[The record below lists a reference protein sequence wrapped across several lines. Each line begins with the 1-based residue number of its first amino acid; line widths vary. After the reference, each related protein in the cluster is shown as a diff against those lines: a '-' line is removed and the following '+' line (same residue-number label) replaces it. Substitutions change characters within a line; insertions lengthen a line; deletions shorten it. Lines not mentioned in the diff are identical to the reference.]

1 MSEDRRWGLLLENP
15 GTRDER
21 LVAKYVDDDEAQLF
35 ANAPT
40 DQARILAAVQ
50 AVTGLHKP
58 VTLWMAHEDADIS
71 YQSKEDVLAERRDL
85 TEADLVPFELCGHCK
100 MIEDSPCEGECTMQA
115 GYRESLWPCPTV
127 AAVAA
132 ALGGEA

>member
-1 MSEDRRWGLLLENP
+1 MTADRIPALLEPIQNLIHHQESVVKLAGP
-15 GTRDER
+15 DAYDTQPLEAMTR
-21 LVAKYVDDDEAQLF
+21 L
-35 ANAPT
+35 
-40 DQARILAAVQ
+40 LAAVQ
-50 AVTGLHKP
+50 AVTAIHKP
-58 VTLWMAHEDADIS
+58 VTLWMTHEDADIS
-71 YQSKEDVLAERRDL
+71 YQSKEDVLAERTDL
-85 TEADLVPFELCGHCK
+85 TEGDLVPFELCGHCK